1 MSFGIGSMVDSS
13 RGGRA
18 AAPQPTPRLTPRA
31 RPSVAFVW
39 FALLAIAA
47 FFAIDSSAT
56 DAEAAATHATL
67 APRLFETSHGC
78 MACHNGLTTSSGE
91 NVSIGSSWRGSMM
104 ANSARDPYWQASV
117 RREVLDNPQR
127 RGEIED
133 ACSICHMPMMRYQA
147 MVDGREGQV
156 FAHLP
161 IANGDKDA
169 RALAADGVSCT
180 LCHQIVGAKLG
191 DTASFNGGFVVD
203 ELMAAGQRPIFGLYD
218 IDDGRQRIMHSA
230 AGYAPTRGDHIRSS
244 ELCATCHTLFTS
256 THGPGGTEVARLPEQ
271 VPFLEWKHSVY
282 PERSSCQSCHM
293 PVVAEPIAIASVL
306 GHTRER
312 LARHDFR
319 GGNFFMLGMLQ
330 RYSSELGV
338 TAQPEELE
346 AGVRR
351 AISLLERETAR
362 LTIDSLHTTAG
373 RLAATVVL
381 RNQTGHKF
389 PTAYPSRRA
398 WLHVTLRDR
407 AGVVVFESGAVAND
421 GSITGNDNDADATR
435 FEPHYRSISRDDQ
448 VQIYESVMHDTAGRV
463 TTGLLS
469 AVRYVKDNRLL
480 PEGFEKRTAS
490 TDIAVQGE
498 AAEDADFLGGVDRVA
513 YSIDVSKASGPFELV
528 AELRFQPVS
537 FRWARNLRARQAREI
552 TRFVAYYEAMASGSS
567 VPVASATV
575 SVP

>member
-1 MSFGIGSMVDSS
+1 M
-13 RGGRA
+13 
-18 AAPQPTPRLTPRA
+18 
-31 RPSVAFVW
+31 
-39 FALLAIAA
+39 
-47 FFAIDSSAT
+47 
-56 DAEAAATHATL
+56 
-67 APRLFETSHGC
+67 
-78 MACHNGLTTSSGE
+78 
-91 NVSIGSSWRGSMM
+91 
-104 ANSARDPYWQASV
+104 
-117 RREVLDNPQR
+117 
-127 RGEIED
+127 
-133 ACSICHMPMMRYQA
+133 
-147 MVDGREGQV
+147 
-156 FAHLP
+156 
-161 IANGDKDA
+161 
-169 RALAADGVSCT
+169 
-180 LCHQIVGAKLG
+180 
-191 DTASFNGGFVVD
+191 
-203 ELMAAGQRPIFGLYD
+203 
-218 IDDGRQRIMHSA
+218 
-230 AGYAPTRGDHIRSS
+230 
-244 ELCATCHTLFTS
+244 
-256 THGPGGTEVARLPEQ
+256 EVARLPEQ

-293 PVVAEPIAIASVL
+293 PGVAEPIAIASVL

-319 GGNFFMLGMLQ
+319 GGNFFMLGMLR

-338 TAQPEELE
+338 TALPEELE

-351 AISLLERETAR
+351 TMSLLETETAR
-362 LTIDSLHTTAG
+362 LTIDSAHATAG
-373 RLAATVVL
+373 RLDATVVL
-381 RNQTGHKF
+381 RNLTGHKF

-421 GSITGNDNDADATR
+421 GSIIGNDNDADATR

-567 VPVASATV
+567 VPVASATAR
-575 SVP
+575 VP

>member
-1 MSFGIGSMVDSS
+1 
-13 RGGRA
+13 
-18 AAPQPTPRLTPRA
+18 
-31 RPSVAFVW
+31 
-39 FALLAIAA
+39 
-47 FFAIDSSAT
+47 
-56 DAEAAATHATL
+56 
-67 APRLFETSHGC
+67 
-78 MACHNGLTTSSGE
+78 LTTSSGE
-91 NVSIGSSWRGSMM
+91 NVSIGSSWRASMM

-117 RREVLDNPQR
+117 RREVLDHPQR
-127 RGEIED
+127 RAEIED
-133 ACSICHMPMMRYQA
+133 ACSTCHMPMMRYQA
-147 MVDGREGQV
+147 KVDRREGQV

-161 IANGDKDA
+161 ILNGDKDA
-169 RALAADGVSCT
+169 AALAADGVSCT
-180 LCHQIVGAKLG
+180 LCHQIVNTKLG
-191 DTASFNGGFVVD
+191 DRSSFNGGFVVD
-203 ELMAAGQRPIFGLYD
+203 ELLPTGQRPIFGPYD

-256 THGPGGTEVARLPEQ
+256 THGPGGMEVARLPEQ

-293 PVVAEPIAIASVL
+293 PGVAEPIAIASVL

-319 GGNFFMLGMLQ
+319 GGNFFMLGMLR

-338 TAQPEELE
+338 TALPEELE

-351 AISLLERETAR
+351 TMSLLETETAR
-362 LTIDSLHTTAG
+362 LTIDSVHAAAG
-373 RLAATVVL
+373 RLDATVVL
-381 RNQTGHKF
+381 RNLTGHKF

-469 AVRYVKDNRLL
+469 AVRFVKDNRLL
-480 PEGFEKRTAS
+480 PEGFEKRAAS

-567 VPVASATV
+567 VPVASATAR
-575 SVP
+575 VP